1 MQRLSGRLKGKVKG
15 IANSAEIA
23 FHRETAQRGHSQSEM
38 GKVDGGKEKKERE
51 RERQRAESSEERT
64 SRQAAGSFSTIYLGA
79 NAFHRV
85 TEPINI
91 KAAGQSATFR
101 T

>member
-51 RERQRAESSEERT
+51 RESSEERT